1 MDLEARAWKN
11 NTILI
16 VEDNEDSFTLIEIIL
31 KRLEPKL
38 IHAKNGIEAVELC
51 KTNKE
56 IDVVLMDINLPLLN
70 GYEATEQIK
79 KFRKELPVIA
89 QTAYAMGEE
98 MDKCFDAGCDDYI
111 PKPINREILFTK
123 LNKYVENK
131 IN

>member
-1 MDLEARAWKN
+1 MNIEASAWKN

-16 VEDNEDSFTLIEIIL
+16 VEDNEDSYTLIEIIL
-31 KRLEPKL
+31 KKLQPKL

-79 KFRKELPVIA
+79 KFRNELPIIA

-111 PKPINREILFTK
+111 PKPINRELLYTK
-123 LNKYVENK
+123 LNKYVEKK